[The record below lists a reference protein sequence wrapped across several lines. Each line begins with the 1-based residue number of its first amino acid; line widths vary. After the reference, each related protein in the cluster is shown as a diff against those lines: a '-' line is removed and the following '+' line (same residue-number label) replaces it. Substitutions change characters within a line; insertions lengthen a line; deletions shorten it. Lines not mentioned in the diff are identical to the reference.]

1 VCGTGAGAT
10 ECTAGA
16 ATVGAKAGTGVA
28 GNVGTARGSR
38 WGNVAALGGALA
50 ACPVDPA
57 GATGGATTTG

>member
-1 VCGTGAGAT
+1 MCGTGAGAT

-38 WGNVAALGGALA
+38 WSNVAALGGALA

-57 GATGGATTTG
+57 GMTAGETTVG